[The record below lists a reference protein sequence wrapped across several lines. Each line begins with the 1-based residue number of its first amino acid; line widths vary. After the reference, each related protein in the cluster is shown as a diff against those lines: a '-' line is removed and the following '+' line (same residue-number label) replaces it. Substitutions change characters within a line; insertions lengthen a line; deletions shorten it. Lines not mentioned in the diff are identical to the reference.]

1 MTLETSIVENFEN
14 VVSAKFEIENNIKFL
29 RVQTNLKDLKEI
41 ENLTRQISDFID
53 KHNLED
59 ETSFYL
65 DVVSVGTDADI
76 NFDDLQ
82 NHINEYI
89 QVWLSKEDFVLG
101 YLLDKSKD
109 IITLEINIKGRK
121 KKQILTLQQIEK
133 INSYIKIKKNK

>member
-53 KHNLED
+53 KHNLGD

-101 YLLDKSKD
+101 YLLDKNKD